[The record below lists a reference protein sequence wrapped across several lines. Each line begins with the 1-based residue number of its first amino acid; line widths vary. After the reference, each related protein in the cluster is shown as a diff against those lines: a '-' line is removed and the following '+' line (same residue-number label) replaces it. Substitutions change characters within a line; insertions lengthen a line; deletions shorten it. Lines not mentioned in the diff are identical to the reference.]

1 MENIS
6 NFIKACRALGVPE
19 HGLFTTP
26 DLYDGKSIVNV
37 TNGIVAL
44 GSKAQTIP
52 GYSGPRIGAVDKSA
66 NIGSYTKGKS
76 KFKVGTGGGG
86 MSKMM
91 MGSAGTMER
100 SGNQNFRDIGSGA
113 KYSGKSAGGGE
124 MMGSSATMERSG
136 NQNFRDIGSGAKY
149 SGKSAGGMT
158 KLMAGSSSTMER
170 SNNSGYRDITKGA
183 DHSGPSVGGSTMLSQ
198 GSSATMQ
205 RSDNTG
211 YRDITKGA
219 QASGPS
225 LGGATMMNQ
234 GSSNT
239 MERSSNQNFR
249 DITKGAGPPRSKP
262 APPPKPARSLPFKTA
277 AWDYAA
283 AEDDELGM
291 KAGDKIIILEAVDG
305 DWGKGKNER
314 TGKVGLY
321 PMNYVE

>member
-44 GSKAQTIP
+44 GSKAQTVP

-66 NIGSYTKGKS
+66 NIGTYTKGKK
-76 KFKVGTGGGG
+76 KFQVGTGGGG

-91 MGSAGTMER
+91 AGSSATMER

-113 KYSGKSAGGGE
+113 KYSGKSTGGGVSK
-124 MMGSSATMERSG
+124 MMAGSSTTMERSG

-170 SNNSGYRDITKGA
+170 SNNSGYHDITKGSQ
-183 DHSGPSVGGSTMLSQ
+183 HSGPSVGGSTKLSQ

-225 LGGATMMNQ
+225 LGGATMLSQ

-249 DITKGAGPPRSKP
+249 DITKGAQGPPRSKP

-277 AWDYAA
+277 AWDYGA
-283 AEDDELGM
+283 AEDDELEM
-291 KAGDKIIILEAVDG
+291 KAGDK
-305 DWGKGKNER
+305 
-314 TGKVGLY
+314 
-321 PMNYVE
+321 